1 MSENK
6 IYITNDE
13 GREMEMNV
21 LFTFDMNDKNYAV
34 LFETGNEDEL
44 YAVTYDEEGNMFV
57 VEDDEERAMVE
68 EVVAAFDGVFD
79 EETA

>member
-44 YAVTYDEEGNMFV
+44 YAVTYDYRAGSY
-57 VEDDEERAMVE
+57 ER
-68 EVVAAFDGVFD
+68 
-79 EETA
+79 

>member
-79 EETA
+79 EEAA

>member
-44 YAVTYDEEGNMFV
+44 YAVTYDEEGNMFI
-57 VEDDEERAMVE
+57 VEDEEERAMVE

-79 EETA
+79 EEAD